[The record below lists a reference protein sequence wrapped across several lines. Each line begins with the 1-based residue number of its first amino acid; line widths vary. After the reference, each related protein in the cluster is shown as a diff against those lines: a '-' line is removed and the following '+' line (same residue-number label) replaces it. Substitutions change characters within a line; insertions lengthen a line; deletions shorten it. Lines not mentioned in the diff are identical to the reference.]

1 MKFCLRGPSDN
12 PVWTLILKFY
22 SKNLKES
29 GVNVKELFFK
39 GNKNNLIN
47 WTYRPDL
54 KPSSNKFHQ
63 NSISCMAPTYTNF
76 LHHKVSFS
84 TSVTDVNVKNV
95 SSDRT
100 EPNAHDGVH
109 SLLSIKPIASCIQLG
124 ASVYVGA
131 VHKSSSQVSLIHV
144 CCLHSLGCSL
154 SLALSTLSF
163 LCVFSR
169 VYAG

>member
-1 MKFCLRGPSDN
+1 
-12 PVWTLILKFY
+12 
-22 SKNLKES
+22 
-29 GVNVKELFFK
+29 
-39 GNKNNLIN
+39 
-47 WTYRPDL
+47 
-54 KPSSNKFHQ
+54 
-63 NSISCMAPTYTNF
+63 MAPTYTNL

-109 SLLSIKPIASCIQLG
+109 SLLSIKPIASCIQHG

-144 CCLHSLGCSL
+144 CCPHSLGCSL

-169 VYAG
+169 VYAGSSGRRAEPNCIALNSVLCFGGLVLKNGATSEQAKYTGEHKSGAAAAVHFVG